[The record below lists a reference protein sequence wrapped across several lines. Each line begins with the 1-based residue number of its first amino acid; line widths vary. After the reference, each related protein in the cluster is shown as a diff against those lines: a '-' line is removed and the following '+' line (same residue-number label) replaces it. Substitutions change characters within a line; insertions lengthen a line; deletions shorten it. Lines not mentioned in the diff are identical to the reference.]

1 MEPELNISV
10 GFDAGWM
17 PSVDPCDK
25 RERERENNNNNSP
38 NGLFC
43 EISLTLCFTHVYICM
58 YIHKV

>member
-25 RERERENNNNNSP
+25 RERGKERIIIIIVPTDYSVR
-38 NGLFC
+38 LA
-43 EISLTLCFTHVYICM
+43 
-58 YIHKV
+58 